1 MRRPVMPANG
11 DPHRPLPTPLR
22 SVRVSHAQRG
32 RVRVVELQ
40 GEIDRLTAPALAGA
54 VRDDGS
60 FDAVVLDLTEV
71 SFVSAAAARLIM
83 SLSRQ
88 LARCGRGF
96 ALATAQRD
104 VAPVLE
110 LGRFGEAMLVADDAA
125 AAIRMLGER
134 AD

>member
-1 MRRPVMPANG
+1 
-11 DPHRPLPTPLR
+11 
-22 SVRVSHAQRG
+22 VSRAQRG
-32 RVRVVELQ
+32 RVRVVELE

-60 FDAVVLDLTEV
+60 FDAIVLDLTAV

-88 LARCGRGF
+88 LSRRGRGV
-96 ALATAQRD
+96 ALATVHRHL
-104 VAPVLE
+104 APVLE
-110 LGRFGEAMLVADDAA
+110 LGRFGEAVLVADDAA